1 METSPTTHK
10 VVFSLLA
17 IVLTICGLALSQQ
30 QASASTRYPDG
41 SLLKG
46 SGPGVYYV
54 SNGNLHP
61 ILDPETLTTC
71 LGGWSRVNWIS
82 DTLLN
87 DAVATM
93 SVGRPAFCRV
103 SYQNGK
109 TFKTSDS
116 GAVYVI
122 SGGNSYWVPN
132 PETLIACLGGWAP
145 VQMNMP
151 AYEFRWA
158 ISSYPSAGTFACSKI
173 AYSNNTLLQGSGPGV
188 YLVRNGVWYGIPN
201 PSVLGCYG
209 GWPAV
214 RHVSDTEILRLTI
227 TYPNGGTAGC
237 PYSVPEGSKLLAPNG
252 TVFLLHNG
260 QIFGMPNA
268 ETLIGCYGGWTGVRL
283 ASQAEINAMFATYPY
298 AGAAGCAA
306 QPPPT
311 ISTKEQRA
319 IDWAKSQLGSTSWN
333 GLCELMAEQAFGT
346 RGRYGS
352 ALANANAKIAARQ
365 MHSGDTN
372 VPAGALAFF
381 GAATVNGGYGHVM
394 ISIGNGQFISNGY
407 TWNGHVYGA
416 RITTIG
422 SVGAGPYI
430 GWAWADSSWP
440 GR

>member
-71 LGGWSRVNWIS
+71 LGGWSRVNWINDS
-82 DTLLN
+82 LLN
-87 DAVATM
+87 DAIVTM
-93 SVGRPAFCRV
+93 GVSQPAFCRV
-103 SYQNGK
+103 VYPNNK
-109 TFKTSDS
+109 TFKDPNSS
-116 GAVYVI
+116 AVYVI
-122 SGGNSYWVPN
+122 SGSNSYWVPN

-158 ISSYPSAGTFACSKI
+158 MATYSNAGTFTCSRI
-173 AYSNNTLLQGSGPGV
+173 TYANNTLLQGSGPGV
-188 YLVRNGVWYGIPN
+188 YLVRNSTWLAIPS
-201 PSVLGCYG
+201 PAVLGCYG
-209 GWPAV
+209 GWSAV
-214 RHVSDTEILRLTI
+214 HHVSDAEILRLTI
-227 TYPNGGTAGC
+227 TYPGGGTAGC
-237 PYSVPEGSKLLAPNG
+237 QYSLPEGTKLLSPNG

-260 QIFGMPNA
+260 QIFGMSSA
-268 ETLIGCYGGWTGVRL
+268 ETLLRCYGGWNGVRS
-283 ASQAEINAMFATYPY
+283 ASQAEINTMFATYPY
-298 AGAAGCAA
+298 AGAAGCSA
-306 QPPPT
+306 PPSPIIT
-311 ISTKEQRA
+311 TKEQRA
-319 IDWAKSQLGSTSWN
+319 INWAKSQVGSTSWN
-333 GLCELMAEQAFGT
+333 GLCELMVEQAFGT

-352 ALANANAKIAARQ
+352 ALANANAKIATGQ
-365 MHSGDTN
+365 MHRGDTN

-381 GAATVNGGYGHVM
+381 GAANVNGGYGHVM
-394 ISIGNGQFISNGY
+394 LSIGNGQFVSNGY
-407 TWNGHVYGA
+407 TYNGKAYGA
-416 RITTIG
+416 RITTIS